1 MTTVLV
7 HGNPETSAI
16 WGPLISALADQGI
29 NDVTTLSPPG
39 FGAPT
44 PDGWDAQASTYVAWL
59 AEELAKLEG
68 PIDLLGHDWG
78 AGHVFGLLGSEPQ
91 LVRSW
96 ACDCAGLIHP
106 NYIWHD
112 RAQVWQTPGE
122 GEAAIAAMTAL
133 PTEERQIMYEGLG
146 MSPSIAAELAQAAA
160 NPEMGRCILGLY
172 RSGAQPA
179 LAKLGQRL
187 FEADLPTGLVI
198 DATGDAYVGS
208 DLAAEVIPKL
218 NAQHLELA
226 DEGHWWMISAP
237 EKAAA
242 GLASFWKSID

>member
-16 WGPLISALADQGI
+16 WGPLIAALSDQGI

-44 PDGWDAQASTYVAWL
+44 PDGWDGTASAYVAWL
-59 AEELAKLEG
+59 AAELRKIEG

-78 AGHVFGLLGSEPQ
+78 AGHVFGLLGTQPN

-106 NYIWHD
+106 DYQWHD
-112 RAQVWQTPGE
+112 MAQVWQTPGA
-122 GEAAIAAMTAL
+122 GEEAVAAMAAL
-133 PTEERQIMYEGLG
+133 PTDERQAMYEGLG
-146 MSPSIAAELAQAAA
+146 LTPDIARDLAEAAA
-160 NPEMGRCILGLY
+160 GPEMGRCVLSLY

-179 LAKLGQRL
+179 LANLGEKL
-187 FEADLPTGLVI
+187 FNADLPPGLVI
-198 DATGDAYVGS
+198 DATGDAYVAT

-218 NAQHLELA
+218 DAQHLELT

-237 EKAAA
+237 QAAAA
-242 GLASFWKSID
+242 GLARFWKSLS